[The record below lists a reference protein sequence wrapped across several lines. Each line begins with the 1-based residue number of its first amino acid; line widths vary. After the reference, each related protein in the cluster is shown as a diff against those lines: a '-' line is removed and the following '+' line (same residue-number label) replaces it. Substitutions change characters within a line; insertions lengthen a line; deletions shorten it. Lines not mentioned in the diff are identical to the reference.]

1 MQKGGGSGGQQRG
14 SACAALRPI
23 PARHGIEQAPPGD
36 AEGHPDDARERA
48 GRKQTGGGL
57 TSGAHAPPRE
67 RGEPGGTPGGR
78 HSTEPG
84 VRPET
89 YRPRPSEHANPS
101 RREHSTATNF
111 LEDSHRWESGKI
123 PRPESYQR
131 MKR

>member
-67 RGEPGGTPGGR
+67 RGEPGGTPGAG
-78 HSTEPG
+78 T
-84 VRPET
+84 
-89 YRPRPSEHANPS
+89 PRSQ
-101 RREHSTATNF
+101 
-111 LEDSHRWESGKI
+111 ESGLRPTARGLVNTRI
-123 PRPESYQR
+123 PADENTALRRTSSRTHTAGKMAKSPS
-131 MKR
+131 

>member
-48 GRKQTGGGL
+48 EREQTGGGL

-67 RGEPGGTPGGR
+67 RGEPRGTPGGG
-78 HSTEPG
+78 T
-84 VRPET
+84 
-89 YRPRPSEHANPS
+89 PRSQES
-101 RREHSTATNF
+101 GLRSTARGLLNTRIPADENTA
-111 LEDSHRWESGKI
+111 LRRTSSRTHTAGKMAKSPVLRVTSG
-123 PRPESYQR
+123 
-131 MKR
+131 

>member
-67 RGEPGGTPGGR
+67 TGEPRGTPGGGG
-78 HSTEPG
+78 T
-84 VRPET
+84 
-89 YRPRPSEHANPS
+89 PRSQ
-101 RREHSTATNF
+101 
-111 LEDSHRWESGKI
+111 ESGLRPTARGLVNTRI
-123 PRPESYQR
+123 PADENTALRRTSSR
-131 MKR
+131 THTAGKMAKSLS

>member
-57 TSGAHAPPRE
+57 TLWGSRSPKGERRTPRH
-67 RGEPGGTPGGR
+67 PGGAALHGAR
-78 HSTEPG
+78 SQ
-84 VRPET
+84 
-89 YRPRPSEHANPS
+89 A
-101 RREHSTATNF
+101 
-111 LEDSHRWESGKI
+111 
-123 PRPESYQR
+123 
-131 MKR
+131 

>member
-48 GRKQTGGGL
+48 ARKQTGGGL

-67 RGEPGGTPGGR
+67 RGEPGGTPGGG
-78 HSTEPG
+78 T
-84 VRPET
+84 
-89 YRPRPSEHANPS
+89 PRSQ
-101 RREHSTATNF
+101 
-111 LEDSHRWESGKI
+111 ESGLRPTARGLVNTRI
-123 PRPESYQR
+123 PADENTALRRTSSRTHTAGKMAKSPVLRVTSG
-131 MKR
+131 